1 MATIPY
7 FIFSPSTLLSLAG
20 LLRGADPTEPTPA
33 EDWRQARVDVII
45 PALNEAD
52 NIVLCLASV
61 LRQTMRPR
69 RIYLIDDG
77 STDETVRR
85 ALAFCAQ
92 QGVELIAIQ
101 RHKPIGKTP
110 TIKRQARELDS
121 DVEFILDADTV
132 LESDNYLAR
141 TVQALYEAVGIASA
155 FGTVLPQRQKDRRAV
170 EDFPEVRAFITR
182 HGQVYTQAGR
192 FTWMHDLARG
202 VTNLYRDVLYLFLQR
217 FVYRGQ
223 VVFFGTTSNPVGC
236 AVAYRR
242 KYVRALFDHI
252 GPLLGDD
259 LTNSEDIFIGFAMV
273 NEGYRN
279 IQLTDVYARTV
290 EPEVQRLPRQIYLWS
305 SAFLQSCYYF
315 DPLMRSPFKALK
327 RWHAR
332 RRAATGGTQTDRR
345 LEPSRASSP
354 RMVSMATA
362 GAGANITIASPSQPL
377 RMVGIDRP
385 EVALAGGGSTHAATR
400 ERRVIRE
407 PYRQAFGRART
418 EALGRPAGWIVAMSA
433 VEKVFFPVTLLI
445 LAILRA
451 WEALAITVAVETAI
465 CMFAL
470 GVVTKGRRLEYLAKA
485 LLVTPIRYALLASE
499 LVTLGR
505 FANDLWITKN
515 RSWRK

>member
-20 LLRGADPTEPTPA
+20 LLRGPDPTEPTPA
-33 EDWRQARVDVII
+33 EDWREARVDVII

-77 STDETVRR
+77 STDATVNR
-85 ALAFCAQ
+85 AVAFCAN
-92 QGVELIAIQ
+92 QGVELVAIQ
-101 RHKPIGKTP
+101 RRKPIGKTP

-132 LESDNYLAR
+132 LESENYIAR
-141 TVQALYEAVGIASA
+141 SVQALYDAVGIASV
-155 FGTVLPQRQKDRRAV
+155 FGTVLPQRKSDRRRV
-170 EDFPEVRAFITR
+170 EELPEVRAFINR
-182 HGQVYTQAGR
+182 HGKVYGSTGS
-192 FTWMHDLARG
+192 FSWLHDFARG
-202 VTNLYRDVLYLFLQR
+202 ITNLYRDVLYLFLQR

-223 VVFFGTTSNPVGC
+223 VAFFGTTSNPVGC

-252 GPLLGDD
+252 GPVLGDD
-259 LTNSEDIFIGFAMV
+259 LTNSEDIFIGFSMV

-290 EPEVQRLPRQIYLWS
+290 EPEVQRLPRQIYSWS

-315 DPLMRSPFKALK
+315 DPLARSPFKALK
-327 RWHAR
+327 R
-332 RRAATGGTQTDRR
+332 RRAGRRPADPGSRPDGRATPRSAPATR
-345 LEPSRASSP
+345 L
-354 RMVSMATA
+354 VSLAPAA
-362 GAGANITIASPSQPL
+362 GGANIAMAPVSQPL
-377 RMVGIDRP
+377 RMIRVGDP
-385 EVALAGGGSTHAATR
+385 PLAVASGPGTLATAR
-400 ERRVIRE
+400 ERRAIRE

-418 EALGRPAGWIVAMSA
+418 ESLGRPAGWIVAMSA

-451 WEALAITVAVETAI
+451 WEPLAITVAVETAI

-470 GVVTKGRRLEYLAKA
+470 GVVMKGRRLEYVAKA
-485 LLVTPIRYALLASE
+485 LLVTPIRYALLATE

-505 FANDLWITKN
+505 FANDLWITNN